1 MSHAISPCPFPA
13 HQRPG
18 DSLAAPAAV
27 GQGVDTSF
35 TGRNFHQWRAIS
47 YFLGGFEVLAS
58 ARAQAEKTAC
68 AAHAGFSAGAAQA
81 GVSALPDGNHGDNR
95 RSIK

>member
-1 MSHAISPCPFPA
+1 M
-13 HQRPG
+13 Q
-18 DSLAAPAAV
+18 LATDCLTFAQEPSV
-27 GQGVDTSF
+27 H
-35 TGRNFHQWRAIS
+35 GRNFHQWRAIS
-47 YFLGGFEVLAS
+47 YFLGGFEVMAT
-58 ARAQAEKTAC
+58 ARVQAEKTAC